1 MHWFVK
7 TATAYCTSPDM
18 FMVDIYHCLLGLGV
32 NQSWQWVMAVI
43 FIFTSPLGCLI
54 KLYGKH
60 DSMILLFSLENPIHS
75 KIIMSAQSGTIMK
88 QANCAHNSLLD
99 TLTISL
105 TLWALHSGS
114 PPFPVADVILGIA
127 SHHFPN
133 NIPTPL
139 GSPVL
144 PFQTEPLFALPV
156 KVVESNLLVED
167 LETCDAWMRVQKNIQ
182 KTVACQTTW
191 WRASLEGQVRIQH
204 SATFAVEA
212 VSLYAAS
219 WYDSK
224 YTRKLELNQRDF
236 LFDDGQLMPM

>member
-1 MHWFVK
+1 MIQWFCFFGFGESHPLKNSHVSTIWNHHETGK
-7 TATAYCTSPDM
+7 LCSQFITGHFDNLPHS
-18 FMVDIYHCLLGLGV
+18 LG
-32 NQSWQWVMAVI
+32 
-43 FIFTSPLGCLI
+43 
-54 KLYGKH
+54 
-60 DSMILLFSLENPIHS
+60 
-75 KIIMSAQSGTIMK
+75 SAF
-88 QANCAHNSLLD
+88 
-99 TLTISL
+99 
-105 TLWALHSGS
+105 WF
-114 PPFPVADVILGIA
+114 PPFLVADVILGIA

-204 SATFAVEA
+204 GATIAVEA